1 MYIFPDRVEIT
12 SYPGPM
18 PGIELRHLQPG
29 AATPSVPAHNRRIGE
44 FLKERQLAEG
54 RLTGLPRVFDAMRRN
69 GSPPPRYDF
78 DEQRTYFRATLPAHP
93 EYMAISAMRDAA
105 HLHTLGE
112 DAEALRRLELAWE
125 SHQDSAALAMELIR
139 QYGLGDRVDEAQAI
153 AAQFKS
159 ENPQAVA
166 QVKDEL
172 NTLCAAIG
180 APNHR
185 KPRRR

>member
-1 MYIFPDRVEIT
+1 
-12 SYPGPM
+12 
-18 PGIELRHLQPG
+18 
-29 AATPSVPAHNRRIGE
+29 
-44 FLKERQLAEG
+44 
-54 RLTGLPRVFDAMRRN
+54 
-69 GSPPPRYDF
+69 
-78 DEQRTYFRATLPAHP
+78 
-93 EYMAISAMRDAA
+93 
-105 HLHTLGE
+105 
-112 DAEALRRLELAWE
+112 
-125 SHQDSAALAMELIR
+125 MELIR

-172 NTLCAAIG
+172 NTLCAAVG